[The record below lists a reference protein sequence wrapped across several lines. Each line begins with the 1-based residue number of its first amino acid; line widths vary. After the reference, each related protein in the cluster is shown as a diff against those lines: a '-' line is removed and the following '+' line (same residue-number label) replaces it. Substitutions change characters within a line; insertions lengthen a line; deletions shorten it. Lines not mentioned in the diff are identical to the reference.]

1 MSQPSEIDPMTHR
14 TMNGRCTAERHL
26 VPTRERE
33 RETDRQKDRETE
45 RVRVRAC
52 VYINPEFA
60 VAVSCLKQLKI
71 I

>member
-33 RETDRQKDRETE
+33 TDRQTERQRDRESA
-45 RVRVRAC
+45 RAC